1 MWVNLIKTGK
11 SERSL
16 EITESNE
23 TVILFRYSHS
33 VSYHAPNASEGTKNM
48 IENNGKSDKIILI
61 CIRSDRIVF

>member
-1 MWVNLIKTGK
+1 MIKTGK

-16 EITESNE
+16 EITEFNE

-33 VSYHAPNASEGTKNM
+33 VSYHAANASDGTKNT
-48 IENNGKSDKIILI
+48 IENNAISDKIILI